1 MHEDLQT
8 PLAVYSKGFKSP
20 APTSDMNYFM
30 TLEEYLDKYYK
41 PRTYL
46 SYDEWINKQ
55 CDNDGDG
62 KVGASSSKL
71 SVRNAEKRQKK
82 KLLQDPTTYSKWEA
96 YVQTIV
102 AANDEESRRLK
113 AQWETSRYYELATQD
128 AGTDSYRSNSSGTD
142 ITTRYDKDAELAKQ
156 DTTQQRTMIIV
167 LAVAAMIFIYL
178 LIKSTKNKKN

>member
-1 MHEDLQT
+1 MHEDLKT
-8 PLAVYSKGFKSP
+8 PLAVYSKGFKSA
-20 APTSDMNYFM
+20 APTSDINYFM

-71 SVRNAEKRQKK
+71 TVRNAEKRQKK

-96 YVQTIV
+96 YVQTTRKHADWRLNGKHHDIMKLY
-102 AANDEESRRLK
+102 RR
-113 AQWETSRYYELATQD
+113 T
-128 AGTDSYRSNSSGTD
+128 
-142 ITTRYDKDAELAKQ
+142 LAKMLLMITILALASPPDMTKMQ
-156 DTTQQRTMIIV
+156 SWLNRTPPSS
-167 LAVAAMIFIYL
+167 AP
-178 LIKSTKNKKN
+178 

>member
-1 MHEDLQT
+1 MHEDLKT
-8 PLAVYSKGFKSP
+8 PLAVYSKGFKSA
-20 APTSDMNYFM
+20 APTSDINYFM

-71 SVRNAEKRQKK
+71 TVRNAEKRQKK

-102 AANDEESRRLK
+102 AANDEEARRLE
-113 AQWETSRYYELATQD
+113 AQWKTSRYYEIVSQDPGQD
-128 AGTDSYRSNSSGTD
+128 AFNDNNSGTG
-142 ITTRYDKDAELAKQ
+142 ITTRYDKDAKLAKQ

-178 LIKSTKNKKN
+178 LIN